1 MLLRGDTDFTMTP
14 HLDRWDAA
22 GGAFYFVD
30 PKDDML
36 VVFMVEAP
44 EQGGR
49 IQLAL
54 KTLMYEAM
62 GRGLRK
68 D

>member
-1 MLLRGDTDFTMTP
+1 
-14 HLDRWDAA
+14 
-22 GGAFYFVD
+22 
-30 PKDDML
+30 ML